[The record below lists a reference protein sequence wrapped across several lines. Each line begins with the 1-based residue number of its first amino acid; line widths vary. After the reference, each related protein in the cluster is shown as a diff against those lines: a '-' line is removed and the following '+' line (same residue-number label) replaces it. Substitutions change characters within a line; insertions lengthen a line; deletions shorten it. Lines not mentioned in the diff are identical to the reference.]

1 VVVLVGET
9 VIDPFAGMLP
19 MPWLIDALVALVDVQ
34 INSVASPL
42 NMVAGSAL
50 ISIAGL
56 LANSGRIIER
66 RIISMKKWILSFFI
80 LASLISISVQFACQL
95 NRDLLFLILLDD
107 DVIFIDKLS
116 LINAFRFH

>member
-1 VVVLVGET
+1 MVGET